1 MTQEFYSS
9 LINYTRLTNEVL
21 DIIKEGFLVINH
33 QKEVIKVNKTFLK
46 YLEFSEDEILG
57 RSLFSPLEPQK
68 VSIYKDMIHRASRSQ
83 EVQEEVFYLE
93 KNDTWFRV
101 FLYPFEAGYI
111 FVLRDI
117 TDKKRQEVI
126 LRKSEGMLKA
136 ILNSTSDINILVDTD
151 GKILSFNK
159 AAQESCKVLYN
170 QEMQEG
176 QNIFD
181 YASSDAVDTIKY
193 NFKKVLDGMPI
204 SSERELN
211 FPNGTKLWVQTRMF
225 PVFNDNQGVWAVSFN
240 YTNIDKLKR
249 QNASLEEIAYI
260 QSHTIRRPLSSIL
273 GLIDIIDKS
282 KLDDENA
289 KLFEYMKQAAQELD
303 TVIHAIVKKTES

>member
-33 QKEVIKVNKTFLK
+33 QKEIIKVNKTFLK
-46 YLEFSEDEILG
+46 YIGLSEDEVLG
-57 RSLFSPLEPQK
+57 RSFFSTIESHKLD
-68 VSIYKDMIHRASRSQ
+68 VYKDMIQKASRSQ
-83 EVQEEVFYLE
+83 RVQEEVFYLS
-93 KNDTWFRV
+93 KNNSWFRA

-117 TDKKRQEVI
+117 TDKKKQEEV

-136 ILNSTSDINILVDTD
+136 ILNSTSDINILVDRE

-159 AAQESCKVLYN
+159 AADESCKILYN

-181 YASSDAVDTIKY
+181 YASSDAVDTVKY
-193 NFKKVLDGMPI
+193 NFKKVLNGMPI
-204 SSERELN
+204 TSERELI

-225 PVFNDNQGVWAVSFN
+225 PVFNEEKEVWAVSFN
-240 YTNIDKLKR
+240 YTNIDKIKK

-273 GLIDIIDKS
+273 GLIDIVDKS

-289 KLFEYMKQAAQELD
+289 KLFEYIKQAAQELD

>member
-33 QKEVIKVNKTFLK
+33 QKEVIKVNKTFLR
-46 YLEFSEDEILG
+46 YIDLAEDEILG
-57 RSLFSPLEPQK
+57 RSFFSILESHK
-68 VSIYKDMIHRASRSQ
+68 MEVYKEMIHRASRNQ
-83 EVQEEVFYLE
+83 EVQEEVCFLE
-93 KNDTWFRV
+93 KNNTWFRV

-117 TDKKRQEVI
+117 TDKKKQEEI
-126 LRKSEGMLKA
+126 LKKSEGMLKA
-136 ILNSTSDINILVDTD
+136 ILDSTSDINILVDTE

-159 AAQESCKVLYN
+159 AAQTSCKILYN
-170 QEMQEG
+170 KDIQEG
-176 QNIFD
+176 QNVFD
-181 YASSDAVDTIKY
+181 YASSDAVDTVKY
-193 NFKKVLDGMPI
+193 NFKKVLNGMPI

-211 FPNGTKLWVQTRMF
+211 FPNGTKLWIQTRMF
-225 PVFNDNQGVWAVSFN
+225 PVFNEEKGVWAVSFN
-240 YTNIDKLKR
+240 YTNIDKIKK

>member
-33 QKEVIKVNKTFLK
+33 QKEVIKVNRTFLK
-46 YLEFSEDEILG
+46 SVGLSEEEVLSRNFFSILESH
-57 RSLFSPLEPQK
+57 K
-68 VSIYKDMIHRASRSQ
+68 VELYEDMIHRASRSQ
-83 EVQEEVFYLE
+83 EIQEEVCYLE

-101 FLYPFEAGYI
+101 FLYPFDAGYI

-117 TDKKRQEVI
+117 TEKRKQEEI

-136 ILNSTSDINILVDTD
+136 ILNSTSDINILVDTK

-159 AAQESCKVLYN
+159 AAEESCRMLYG
-170 QEMQEG
+170 QDMKEG

-181 YASSDAVDTIKY
+181 YASLDVVDTVQY
-193 NFKKVLDGMPI
+193 NFKKALNGMPI
-204 SSERELN
+204 SSERELS
-211 FPNGTKLWVQTRMF
+211 FPNGVKLWVQTRMF
-225 PVFNDNQGVWAVSFN
+225 PVFNDVAEVWAVSFN
-240 YTNIDKLKR
+240 YTNIDKVKR

-273 GLIDIIDKS
+273 GLIDIVDKS

-289 KLFEYMKQAAQELD
+289 KLFEYIKQAAQELD